1 MRPVQYSVQRDT
13 NKVQCNP
20 VTTVKGSCGT
30 MVPDMDERSK
40 CLAPEGHSKARFL
53 QHGSD
58 ALRENT
64 SGTLCNAILLGA
76 RSNSVLVL
84 YAALVGEC
92 EHGIAHVLPSLSSR
106 SVLILLVI
114 WFSANALNYLKVS
127 KTSIY
132 RVIVDEC
139 DPIAISREC
148 GIGNSMNIRMDKL

>member
-40 CLAPEGHSKARFL
+40 SLAPEGHSKARFL

-64 SGTLCNAILLGA
+64 IGTLCNAILLGA
-76 RSNSVLVL
+76 RLNSVLVL

-92 EHGIAHVLPSLSSR
+92 EHGIAHVLPSLVISQCFDPPCHLVLCKR
-106 SVLILLVI
+106 FKLFKSV
-114 WFSANALNYLKVS
+114 
-127 KTSIY
+127 
-132 RVIVDEC
+132 E
-139 DPIAISREC
+139 
-148 GIGNSMNIRMDKL
+148 NIDI